1 MAYFDTKFFSGRNDP
16 ALVRSVI
23 GKSLYWWLRKEA
35 QITTAATLDKTNP
48 ALTTLTF
55 AGAITTP
62 DGVAIADDDLI
73 GGIVV
78 LMNKNGV
85 GRFFNIDDNTTTV
98 VTIDITDSECESD
111 ETANF
116 TTATSYNVK
125 LWSPERFLGFTSDAN
140 LTNPPEYKDFVE
152 GVPESRK
159 TRALVRRFPGIT
171 MNVRTTDDSYDE
183 AVYGM
188 VETNPTATLKSH
200 LRVGG
205 ASEGLGKYFFHGR
218 DQLDQGNL
226 EREIVVFNATIVP
239 NGDTPLESG
248 PDDWVVKSIMIDMFT
263 EENCGI
269 EENYFEVRREK

>member
-1 MAYFDTKFFSGRNDP
+1 MAYFGTKFFASRNDP
-16 ALVRSVI
+16 AVVRSVI
-23 GKSLYWWLRKEA
+23 GKSLYWWIRKEA
-35 QITTAATLDKTNP
+35 QITTSATLDKTIP
-48 ALTTLTF
+48 AATTLTF
-55 AGAITTP
+55 SAVITASDGTAI
-62 DGVAIADDDLI
+62 GNDDLI
-73 GGIVV
+73 GGLVV
-78 LMNKNGV
+78 ILNNNGV
-85 GRFFNIDDNTTTV
+85 GRFFTIDDNTTTA
-98 VTIDITDSECESD
+98 VTIDITASECESD

-116 TTATSYNVK
+116 TTVTAYNVK
-125 LWSPERFLGFTSDAN
+125 LWSAERFLGFTSDAT

-188 VETNPTATLKSH
+188 ADTNPAALLKSH
-200 LRVGG
+200 LRIGG

-218 DQLDQGNL
+218 DQLDQGGF
-226 EREIVVFNATIVP
+226 EREIVIFNSTIVP

-248 PDDWVVKSIMIDMFT
+248 PDDWVVKSVMIDMFT

-269 EENYFEVRREK
+269 EENYFEIRREK